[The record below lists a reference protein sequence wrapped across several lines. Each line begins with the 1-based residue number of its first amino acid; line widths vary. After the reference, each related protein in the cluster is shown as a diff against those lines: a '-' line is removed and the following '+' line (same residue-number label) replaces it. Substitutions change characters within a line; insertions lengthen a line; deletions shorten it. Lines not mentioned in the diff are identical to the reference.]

1 MEFPRVYKG
10 SRWSSARGTGGVC
23 LRGLARV
30 LDKPPGPSPC
40 WLPVRLL
47 IFIFLSMFLRA
58 NAAEFAAQPG
68 VLVRVWQ
75 SPDGLPSN
83 VVRSLVQSSD
93 GYLWVATAEGV
104 ARFDG
109 FEFELIE
116 PEGELR
122 RFRLAFSRLFATPGG
137 EIWAA
142 TYQGGLFRV
151 VNGRLRR
158 ILDNIRIPKP
168 PLVTQMIVDAEGSVV
183 FKRGTEYGRIAAD
196 GKVSTAEASP
206 DLMEKFAADL
216 TRLVNGGKV
225 VDGAVSKPVLHDRT
239 GRVWTAGASGG
250 VTVAAEGETPVA
262 VELPQRGQAYAVN
275 ELMEDSEGNVWIAS
289 PVNGLVRVR
298 HARVDVL
305 DINEGQNERAVWALT
320 EDHEGTWWI
329 ANRRGGLSIWT
340 PEESRYLQISSSR
353 SAAAIFED
361 KSSRMWV
368 ASRDGSVFLYENGVF
383 EPQFVKT
390 QVPSKVRSITQDTK
404 GVLWFGGSQGLS
416 SFSGKEV
423 RRFGKGEGV
432 PESDLTVVQPFP
444 GDRIIAG
451 AAGGRVLLGNSKG
464 FETIGAPETL
474 KHSWVSGI
482 LPLSAKETWV
492 STLGSGLYL
501 WDGKKWSS
509 FDTDDGLPD
518 SRLTCVLDDKRG
530 YVWLGSL
537 GGIIRAER
545 AQLLARA
552 KDRNSRVQWLRLDHT
567 DGLPSRE
574 CIGGYQPA
582 GWRAK
587 DGMLWFPT
595 GSGIARVKP
604 GLVEINKVAP
614 PVYLQSVRANGV
626 LHNSQEGPVTTEPG
640 RARLEFRFVGLSYSA
655 PEKITY
661 RARLAGLD
669 DTWRELGTQRV
680 AAFEAVP
687 PGKYTF
693 EVMAVNGDGLR
704 SPSAAKISVLIEPH
718 FWETAWFYVS
728 VGALILFI
736 AVGSGW
742 VAARMRMKRR
752 IHALKIRN
760 AREGERSRIARDLH
774 DDLGASLTEISIL
787 AALAAEDAEQSP
799 LQPSLDQLSV
809 KAKHVVG
816 SLDEIVWA
824 VNPREDTLR
833 SLVDYIAAFA
843 REFLDI
849 ARIPLRVDVARD
861 VPELPMATTRRHG
874 VFLAARE
881 ALNNIAKHSGA
892 TEVHLTITVSDQLLE
907 IRISDNGCGFEPDY
921 AAGGNGLGNLKLRM
935 QEAGGDCRIET
946 FRQQGT
952 TVFLTLPLPAP
963 TKPVS

>member
-10 SRWSSARGTGGVC
+10 SRWSLARGAGGHC
-23 LRGLARV
+23 LRAVPRV
-30 LDKPPGPSPC
+30 LDKLPGTPASS
-40 WLPVRLL
+40 LPVRVLT
-47 IFIFLSMFLRA
+47 FIFLLLFLRT
-58 NAAEFAAQPG
+58 NAAEFATQPG

-75 SPDGLPSN
+75 SPDGLPGN
-83 VVRSLVQSSD
+83 VVRSLVQSRD

-109 FEFELIE
+109 FGFELIE

-122 RFRLAFSRLFATPGG
+122 RFRLAFSRLFATPDGG
-137 EIWAA
+137 IWAA

-151 VNGRLRR
+151 HDGRLRR

-168 PLVTQMIVDAEGSVV
+168 PLVTQVITGADGGVV
-183 FKRGTEYGRIAAD
+183 FKRGAEYGSIGTGGQVTPVPA
-196 GKVSTAEASP
+196 SAEL
-206 DLMEKFAADL
+206 DLAFATDLEKQLAGGRVVEGG
-216 TRLVNGGKV
+216 TR
-225 VDGAVSKPVLHDRT
+225 PVLRDRT

-250 VTVAAEGETPVA
+250 LTVAAQGEPAVA
-262 VELPQRGQAYAVN
+262 VELPQRVQAFAVS

-289 PVNGLVRVR
+289 PLNGLVRVR

-340 PEESRYLQISSSR
+340 PGESRYLQLSSSR

-361 KSSRMWV
+361 RSSRMWV
-368 ASRDGSVFLYENGVF
+368 ASRDGSVYRYEDGVF
-383 EPQFVKT
+383 EPQFQKT
-390 QVPSKVRSITQDTK
+390 QVPSKVRSITQDSH

-416 SFSGKEV
+416 SWSGTAV
-423 RRFGKGEGV
+423 RQFGKKDGV
-432 PESDLTVVQPFP
+432 PELDLTVVQPFP
-444 GDRIIAG
+444 GGRIIAG
-451 AAGGRVLLGNSKG
+451 GSSGHVLLGDSEG
-464 FETIGAPETL
+464 FVTIGNSEDL

-482 LPLSAKETWV
+482 LPLSERETWV

-501 WDGKKWSS
+501 WDGKEWSS
-509 FDTDDGLPD
+509 FDADDGLPD

-530 YVWLGSL
+530 YVWFGSL

-545 AQLLARA
+545 KQLLARA
-552 KDRNSRVQWLRLDHT
+552 KDRNAPVQWVRLDHT

-582 GWRAK
+582 GWRAR

-604 GLVEINKVAP
+604 GFVEMNKVAP
-614 PVYLQSVRANGV
+614 PVYLESVRANGV
-626 LHNSQEGPVTTEPG
+626 LYPREDGPVTTEPG

-669 DTWRELGTQRV
+669 DTWRELGNQRV

-704 SPSAAKISVLIEPH
+704 SPVPAGISVIVEPH
-718 FWETAWFYVS
+718 FWETAWFYLS

-736 AVGSGW
+736 AVGTGW

-752 IHALKIRN
+752 IQALKIRN

-787 AALAAEDAEQSP
+787 AALAAEDAGQSS

-809 KAKHVVG
+809 KAK
-816 SLDEIVWA
+816 
-824 VNPREDTLR
+824 
-833 SLVDYIAAFA
+833 
-843 REFLDI
+843 
-849 ARIPLRVDVARD
+849 
-861 VPELPMATTRRHG
+861 
-874 VFLAARE
+874 
-881 ALNNIAKHSGA
+881 
-892 TEVHLTITVSDQLLE
+892 
-907 IRISDNGCGFEPDY
+907 
-921 AAGGNGLGNLKLRM
+921 
-935 QEAGGDCRIET
+935 
-946 FRQQGT
+946 
-952 TVFLTLPLPAP
+952 
-963 TKPVS
+963 

>member
-10 SRWSSARGTGGVC
+10 SRWSAARGTGGLC
-23 LRGLARV
+23 LQGMLRV
-30 LDKPPGPSPC
+30 LDKARGVLTC
-40 WLPVRLL
+40 CHPVRVLA
-47 IFIFLSMFLRA
+47 FIFLLLVLRG
-58 NAAEFAAQPG
+58 NAAEFATQPG

-116 PEGELR
+116 LEGELR
-122 RFRLAFSRLFATPGG
+122 RFRLAFSRLFATPDGG
-137 EIWAA
+137 IWAA

-151 VNGRLRR
+151 SNGRLRR
-158 ILDNIRIPKP
+158 ILDNIRSPKP
-168 PLVTQMIVDAEGSVV
+168 PLVTQVIVDAEGSVV
-183 FKRGTEYGRIAAD
+183 FKRGMEYGRIAAN
-196 GKVSTAEASP
+196 GKVSPVEASAG
-206 DLMEKFAADL
+206 LISNFEADL
-216 TRLVNGGKV
+216 RKQLAGGRV
-225 VDGAVSKPVLHDRT
+225 VDGGTKPVLQDRI
-239 GRVWTAGASGG
+239 GRLWTAGASGG
-250 VTVAAEGETPVA
+250 LTVVTQGEPSIA

-289 PVNGLVRVR
+289 PVNGLIRVR
-298 HARVDVL
+298 NARVDVL

-320 EDHEGTWWI
+320 EDHAGIWWI

-340 PEESRYLQISSSR
+340 PSESRYLQISSSR

-368 ASRDGSVFLYENGVF
+368 ASRDGSVFLYEDGVF

-390 QVPSKVRSITQDTK
+390 QVPSKVRSITQDSG
-404 GVLWFGGSQGLS
+404 GVLWFGGSQGLA

-423 RRFGKGEGV
+423 RRFSKRDGV
-432 PESDLTVVQPFP
+432 PEIDLTVVQPFP
-444 GDRIIAG
+444 GGKIIAG
-451 AAGGRVLLGNSKG
+451 GSAGRVLLGDSEG

-482 LPLSAKETWV
+482 LPISERETWV
-492 STLGSGLYL
+492 STLGSGIHL

-509 FDTDDGLPD
+509 FDADDGLPD

-530 YVWLGSL
+530 YVWFGSL

-545 AQLLARA
+545 KQLLARA
-552 KDRNSRVQWLRLDHT
+552 KDRNMPVQWVRLDHT

-604 GLVEINKVAP
+604 GFVEMNKVAP

-626 LHNSQEGPVTTEPG
+626 LHPREEGPVTTEPG

-687 PGKYTF
+687 PGEYTF

-704 SPSAAKISVLIEPH
+704 SPLPARISVLIEPH
-718 FWETAWFYVS
+718 FWETAWFYLS
-728 VGALILFI
+728 VGALILVI
-736 AVGSGW
+736 AVGTGW

-752 IHALKIRN
+752 IQALKIRN

-849 ARIPLRVDVARD
+849 ARIPLRIDVARE
-861 VPELPMATTRRHG
+861 VPELPMATAQRHG

-892 TEVHLTITVSDQLLE
+892 SEVQLRITLTDHVLE
-907 IRISDNGCGFEPDY
+907 IRIADNGCGFEPDY
-921 AAGGNGLGNLKLRM
+921 AAGGNGLGNLKQRM

-946 FRQQGT
+946 FRAQGT
-952 TVFLTLPLPAP
+952 TVFLSLPLPAP
-963 TKPVS
+963 AKPVS